1 MPRSYVLMTALPPT
15 KGHLKLI
22 EFAALLGD
30 SAEVIV
36 CTQPDEPW
44 AFERLTAL
52 RVAGSKLKG
61 NINFHHIHKTL
72 PQEPNEPVEFWDMW
86 ADFLGMFGIQPG
98 DYIVASEQYGA
109 KLAEITGGIFMPY
122 DIDRALLPTKAT
134 NVREHPYAH
143 FSMILPEFQRHLR
156 RTITVFG
163 AESTGKTTLSRDLA
177 KRLMSPWLFEY
188 ARPYLEH
195 TSPDITRKSMTA
207 IWKGQLA
214 LQRQAF
220 ESTVDAPFIVQD
232 TDLFS
237 TVGYWDHWAG
247 GVLANRAPQQLVQ
260 NAKQFRSDLYIVT
273 QSNIPFEPDPLRYGG
288 DKRELPD
295 GYWIDLLD
303 REGANYVVL
312 GAEGHAERLSEAT
325 GAAMDLFNDQGRRLA
340 YQRLGKEYAPA
351 T

>member
-1 MPRSYVLMTALPPT
+1 MTALPPT

-44 AFERLTAL
+44 AFERLAAL
-52 RVAGSKLKG
+52 RTAASHLKG
-61 NINFHHIHKTL
+61 AINFHHIHKTL
-72 PQEPNEPVEFWDMW
+72 PQEPDEPVAFWDMW
-86 ADFLGMFGIQPG
+86 AYFLGMFGIQPR

-109 KLAEITGGIFMPY
+109 KLAEITRGIFMPY
-122 DIDRALLPTKAT
+122 DIDRFLLPTKAT
-134 NVREHPYAH
+134 QVREHPYAN
-143 FSMILPEFQRHLR
+143 FSMILPEFQHHLR

-163 AESTGKTTLSRDLA
+163 AESTGKTTLSRALA

-195 TSPDITRKSMTA
+195 TSPDITIASMTA
-207 IWKGQLA
+207 IWHGQAA

-237 TVGYWDHWAG
+237 TEGYWYNWLTKGPKLALDRDYAG
-247 GVLANRAPQQLVQ
+247 FPQQLVNDAIAMQ
-260 NAKQFRSDLYIVT
+260 SDLYIVT
-273 QSNIPFEPDPLRYGG
+273 KSNIPFEPDPLRYGG
-288 DKRELPD
+288 DKRELSD
-295 GYWIDLLD
+295 DYWIDLL
-303 REGANYVVL
+303 REYGLNYVVL

-325 GAAMDLFNDQGRRLA
+325 GAAMDLFNENGLKLA
-340 YQRLGKEYAPA
+340 YQRLGKEYAA
-351 T
+351 AR